1 MTTASTAAAPSTA
14 DTAPSTTDAPS
25 TTGSPPPAAPAA
37 SAPVREFAR
46 TLARTELADAARE
59 LTALADALDTAT
71 ADPERPVPVP
81 GWVEVTGEGEDAAV
95 ALVPT
100 GVRGL
105 YEELCRI
112 ADPVRLRAAVVL
124 LLNLSVR
131 LQQVPGGAQAAAA
144 VMQCGAELAPVLEAV
159 NGGAPPLV
167 GRAALQL
174 TVEDEQVLLA
184 DAQARWIAAELDRL
198 PPGPRRRSV
207 LGLAALAEQLEAD
220 PDAVRAARALRTV
233 AADAA
238 RALEG
243 EIR

>member
-1 MTTASTAAAPSTA
+1 MTTASTAATPPTTTTTA
-14 DTAPSTTDAPS
+14 AT
-25 TTGSPPPAAPAA
+25 
-37 SAPVREFAR
+37 PVREFAQ
-46 TLARTELADAARE
+46 TLARAELAGAARE
-59 LTALADALDTAT
+59 LTAFADALDTAT
-71 ADPERPVPVP
+71 AEPERPAPVP
-81 GWVEVTGEGEDAAV
+81 GWVEVTGEGEDATV
-95 ALVPT
+95 ALVPA
-100 GVRGL
+100 GVSRL

-112 ADPVRLRAAVVL
+112 ADPALLRAAVVL

-174 TVEDEQVLLA
+174 TVEGEQVLLA
-184 DAQARWIAAELDRL
+184 DEQARWIAAELDRL
-198 PPGPRRRSV
+198 PAGPRRRSV
-207 LGLAALAEQLEAD
+207 LGLAALAEQLETD
-220 PDAVRAARALRTV
+220 PDAVRAASTLRTV

>member
-1 MTTASTAAAPSTA
+1 MTTTSTPAT
-14 DTAPSTTDAPS
+14 
-25 TTGSPPPAAPAA
+25 PPAATTAA
-37 SAPVREFAR
+37 TPVREFAQ
-46 TLARTELADAARE
+46 TLAQAELADAARE
-59 LTALADALDTAT
+59 LTAFADALDTAT
-71 ADPERPVPVP
+71 AVPERPAPVP

-95 ALVPT
+95 SLVPA
-100 GVRGL
+100 GVSRL

-174 TVEDEQVLLA
+174 TVEGEQVLLA
-184 DAQARWIAAELDRL
+184 DEQARWITAELDRL
-198 PPGPRRRSV
+198 PAGPRRRSV
-207 LGLAALAEQLEAD
+207 LGLAALAEQLETD
-220 PDAVRAARALRTV
+220 PDAVRAAQALRTV

>member
-1 MTTASTAAAPSTA
+1 MTTAPAAAT
-14 DTAPSTTDAPS
+14 PSTTTTPPAAVTPS
-25 TTGSPPPAAPAA
+25 TTTTPPTAG
-37 SAPVREFAR
+37 APVREFAQ
-46 TLARTELADAARE
+46 TLAQAELAAAARE
-59 LTALADALDTAT
+59 LTAFADALDTAT
-71 ADPERPVPVP
+71 AAPERPVPVP

-95 ALVPT
+95 SLVPA
-100 GVRGL
+100 GVCGL

-144 VMQCGAELAPVLEAV
+144 AMQCGAELAPVLEAV

-184 DAQARWIAAELDRL
+184 DEQARWIRAELDRL

-220 PDAVRAARALRTV
+220 PDAARAAQALRTV

-238 RALEG
+238 RALEE

>member
-1 MTTASTAAAPSTA
+1 MTTTP
-14 DTAPSTTDAPS
+14 TT
-25 TTGSPPPAAPAA
+25 TTPPPATPTTVAT
-37 SAPVREFAR
+37 PVREFAGS
-46 TLARTELADAARE
+46 LAQADHADAARE
-59 LTALADALDTAT
+59 LTAFADALDAAT
-71 ADPERPVPVP
+71 AVPDRPVPVA

-95 ALVPT
+95 ALVPA
-100 GVRGL
+100 GVSRL

-112 ADPVRLRAAVVL
+112 ADPARLRAAVVL

-131 LQQVPGGAQAAAA
+131 LQQVPGGAPAAAA

-174 TVEDEQVLLA
+174 TVDGEQVLLA
-184 DAQARWIAAELDRL
+184 DEQARWITAELDRL
-198 PPGPRRRSV
+198 PAGPRRRSV

-220 PDAVRAARALRTV
+220 PDATRAAQALRTV